1 MLFCR
6 PLPFVELFIEAINE
20 GIKKHDPRSQG
31 LSFAQRFWLK
41 FCLMGA
47 INTNSICWS
56 RFERSGLGRLK
67 SSALSW
73 IFWHSVFSWDIL
85 FQVSVFIVLEKHG
98 ITTGELVIDDSEK
111 KRSKVTTKI
120 AKAHK
125 IKDKTTGG
133 YINGQNI
140 IFLLLVTDVITIP
153 VGFAFYEPDPARTAW
168 IKKVKALRKLKC
180 PKEKR
185 PQEPQ
190 QNPKY
195 PKKWELALRLLKR
208 FQEFHSTIR
217 IKCILADA
225 LYGNAEFVNM
235 ASKLFNGVQVI
246 SQIHN
251 NQNIRTLGRIISVK
265 EYFTRY
271 SGVTRYL
278 IVRGGKKVKVVVNS
292 ARLVVCA
299 HNIKRFIVAL
309 KYEGESEYRYL
320 IASNLSWRTEDI
332 MRAYT
337 LRWLVEVFFQDW
349 KAHEGW
355 GALTKQPGEEG
366 SSRSLILSLLVDH
379 CLLLQPDQLAQ
390 LKRKQPA
397 FTVGSLV
404 NRIKVDSLLS
414 VIQDLLSEEDPK
426 KHLAALTD
434 ALTKLF
440 ELRTSEKHMVGRDL
454 GRLEPSPSLKYRAME
469 MVA

>member
-1 MLFCR
+1 MIFGR
-6 PLPFVELFIEAINE
+6 PLPFVELFIEAIND
-20 GIKKHDPRSQG
+20 GIKKHDPESNG
-31 LSFAQRFWLK
+31 LSCAQRFWLK

-47 INTNSICWS
+47 MNTNSICWS
-56 RFERSGLGRLK
+56 RFERSGLGKLK
-67 SSALSW
+67 PSALSW
-73 IFWHSVFSWDIL
+73 MFWHSMFSWDIL
-85 FQVSVFIVLEKHG
+85 LQVSVFIILEKYG
-98 ITTGELVIDDSEK
+98 ITSGELVIDDSEK
-111 KRSKVTTKI
+111 ERSKVTTKI

-133 YINGQNI
+133 YINGQSI

-153 VGFAFYEPDPARTAW
+153 VGFMFYEPDPARTAW
-168 IKKVKALRKLKC
+168 AKKIKALRKLKC

-185 PQEPQ
+185 PQEPA

-195 PKKWELALRLLKR
+195 PKKWELALLLLKQ
-208 FQEFHSTIR
+208 FQEFHTTIF

-225 LYGNAEFVNM
+225 LYGNAKFVNM

-251 NQNIRTLGRIISVK
+251 NQNIRILGRTLSVK
-265 EYFTRY
+265 EYFARY
-271 SGVTRYL
+271 AGVSKYL
-278 IVRGGKKVKVVVNS
+278 VVRGGKKVSVIVNS
-292 ARLVVCA
+292 ARLEVCA
-299 HNIKRFIVAL
+299 HGVKRFVVAL
-309 KYEGESEYRYL
+309 KYDGESEYRYL

-332 MRAYT
+332 MKAYT

-414 VIQDLLSEEDPK
+414 VIQELLSEEDPK
-426 KHLAALTD
+426 KHLEALTN
-434 ALTKLF
+434 ALKNLF
-440 ELRTSEKHMVGRDL
+440 ELKTSEKHMVGRDL
-454 GRLEPSPSLKYRAME
+454 GRLESSPSLKYRAME